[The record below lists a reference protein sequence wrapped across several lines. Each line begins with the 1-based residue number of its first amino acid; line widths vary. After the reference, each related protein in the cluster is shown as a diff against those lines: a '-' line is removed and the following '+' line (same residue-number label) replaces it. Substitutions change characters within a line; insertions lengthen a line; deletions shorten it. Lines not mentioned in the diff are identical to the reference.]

1 MIYCRRNLYV
11 IIKERDFKKVDL
23 DNNDSFSLCKR
34 TTIDKKLLTKFP
46 DPIQTYF
53 KCISIFVIHDGDC
66 ISRFV
71 EITAENDG

>member
-46 DPIQTYF
+46 DPIQTYLNSE
-53 KCISIFVIHDGDC
+53 KH
-66 ISRFV
+66 
-71 EITAENDG
+71 